1 MKPNPIRTFPI
12 IPRLPEPLKPL
23 WKLAYNLRWAW
34 QHDMIELFMRLD
46 SDLWEK
52 TNHNPVR
59 MLGMI
64 EQDRLEDLAKDAG
77 FIAQLQRVSESLV
90 DYLQNDDAAW
100 FDQTYMKADR
110 PMIGYFCLEFGIT
123 ECLSIFAGGLGIL
136 AGDHLKSSSDL
147 GLPLVGVGLLY
158 QQGYFRQYLNQA
170 GWQQEAYEDNHF
182 DNLPLVLER
191 GPDDKPLTIEV
202 DLPGRT
208 VTARIW
214 RAEVGRVS
222 LYLLDTNIPV
232 NTRPEDRD
240 ITDQLYGG
248 DQDLRIR
255 QEILL
260 GIGGYKAMK
269 ALGIDLKVYH
279 MNEGHSAFLGLKHI
293 QHLMEKED
301 LTFAEAREAASSSFV
316 FTTHTPVP
324 AGHDRFH
331 NQLMQT
337 YFSDFA
343 ANKLGLSWNE
353 FMALGREN
361 PYNYHEPFCMTT
373 FAIRLSTYTNAVSK
387 LHGKVSREMWQGL
400 WPGVPQEEIPI
411 SHVTNGVHLLSWLS
425 RDMKVLYDR
434 YLGPRWREEPGD
446 RNVWKRAQRIAPD
459 ELWRTH
465 ERRRERLVAFTR
477 ERLRKQLRQRG
488 ASPSDISAAAEV
500 LDPEALTLGFARRFA
515 TYKRATLILRDPDR
529 LARILN
535 DPERPVQIIFAGK
548 AHPRDNPGK
557 ALIQE
562 IVGLSRQETF
572 RNRIVFLEDYDMII
586 ARYLVQGV
594 DVWLNTPRRLR
605 EASGTSGMKA
615 AANGV
620 LNMSILDGWWD
631 EAYKPEVGWA
641 IGRGEVYDDPE
652 YQDKVEAEAIYDLL
666 ERDIIPTFY
675 DRSGRVP
682 RHWIEHMK
690 AAISSLSFF
699 FNTNRMVAEYTKNF
713 YMPVLDRTNKL
724 AQNDYAGARDLST
737 WRQRLRSG
745 WDAVRVV
752 NVEGDLPNEIHVGEA
767 FEAKAEINLGQLSP
781 DDVCVELYV
790 GMVNPS
796 GELVQG
802 EAVTMDVVE
811 KLGNGKFI
819 YKAQTKCQMS
829 GLHGYTVR
837 VLPHHQ
843 SAVTSFLPGFI
854 RWAG

>member
-1 MKPNPIRTFPI
+1 
-12 IPRLPEPLKPL
+12 
-23 WKLAYNLRWAW
+23 
-34 QHDMIELFMRLD
+34 MIELFMRLD

-64 EQDRLEDLAKDAG
+64 EQDRLEDLAQDAG
-77 FIAQLQRVSESLV
+77 FIAQLQRVSEALD

-100 FDQTYMKADR
+100 FDQTYMQADK

-182 DNLPLVLER
+182 DNLPLVLEC

-260 GIGGYKAMK
+260 GMGGYKAMK

-293 QHLMEKED
+293 QHLMEQED

-434 YLGPRWREEPGD
+434 YLGPRWREEPGN
-446 RNVWKRAQRIAPD
+446 RNVWKRAERIAPD

-620 LNMSILDGWWD
+620 LNMSVLDGWWD

-724 AQNDYAGARDLST
+724 AQNDYAGAQDLSS

-752 NVEGDLPNEIHVGEA
+752 NVEGDLPNEIQVGEA

-790 GMVNPS
+790 GLVNPR

-811 KLGNGKFI
+811 NLGNGKFI
-819 YKAQTKCQMS
+819 YQAQTKCQMS

-837 VLPHHQ
+837 VLPHNP